1 MNGKLKTVAQFVFGI
16 IFFAYWCWT
25 ARFSLDIFS
34 AGGSFAW
41 GTFGLLLIP
50 QVAMSLAFF
59 YSLWP
64 EKGSPEVPGK
74 FLSVFST
81 LIMVIFWIIGPIQSY
96 FTFDM
101 TGKELSYLAFLY
113 LWEVVVLGILF
124 IYITMRWL
132 RRVKNFLEDYSSDI
146 KSITKERIEN
156 FSRFLS
162 RFPLNVARLGFFIG
176 LGGYVLASFQ
186 LVFWGGARYEAG
198 IKTLMVG
205 LGLSPLFGFMLYV
218 LAYRFLGGIY
228 GILYS
233 FGQVSKPSRVLSIVS
248 KIMIFGSGMLLMVVS
263 LLLPLV
269 WNFFEGNIDLNTFML
284 GGGIIILELI
294 IVFYIAATV
303 FAENIIRPLEIL
315 KKGLQILQTG
325 EKRYRINVRT
335 GDEIEEVINEF
346 NKAAGIIDGE
356 GEKTGSAK
364 KPRR

>member
-1 MNGKLKTVAQFVFGI
+1 MSGKLRTAAQFIFGAA
-16 IFFAYWCWT
+16 FFTYWCWT

-34 AGGSFAW
+34 AGGSFTW
-41 GTFGLLLIP
+41 STFGLLLIP
-50 QVAMSLAFF
+50 QVAMASAFF

-64 EKGSPEVPGK
+64 EKESPEVPGR
-74 FLSVFST
+74 FLSVFSA
-81 LIMVIFWIIGPIQSY
+81 LILVIFWITGPIQSY

-101 TGKELSYLAFLY
+101 SGKQLSYLAFLY

-132 RRVKNFLEDYSSDI
+132 GRVNKFLEDYSSDI

-156 FSRFLS
+156 FSNFLS
-162 RFPLNVARLGFFIG
+162 RFPINVAWLGFLFS
-176 LGGYVLASFQ
+176 LGGYALGSLQ

-205 LGLSPLFGFMLYV
+205 LGLSPLFAFMLYV
-218 LAYRFLGGIY
+218 LSYRFLRGIY
-228 GILYS
+228 EILYS
-233 FGQVSKPSRVLSIVS
+233 FGEVSKPSRVLSIVG
-248 KIMIFGSGMLLMVVS
+248 KIMIFGFGMLLMVVF
-263 LLLPLV
+263 LLFPLA
-269 WNFFEGNIDLNTFML
+269 WNFFEGNIAINTFAL
-284 GGGIIILELI
+284 GGGIIFLELI

-303 FAENIIRPLEIL
+303 FAENITIPLEIL

-356 GEKTGSAK
+356 IK
-364 KPRR
+364 KR

>member
-1 MNGKLKTVAQFVFGI
+1 MSGKLKTVAQFVFGTA
-16 IFFAYWCWT
+16 FFAYWCWT
-25 ARFSLDIFS
+25 ARLSLDIFS
-34 AGGSFAW
+34 AGGSFGW
-41 GTFGLLLIP
+41 GTFGLLLMP
-50 QVAMSLAFF
+50 QVAMASAFF

-74 FLSVFST
+74 FLSVFSI

-101 TGKELSYLAFLY
+101 AGKQLSYLAFIY

-132 RRVKNFLEDYSSDI
+132 RRVKKFMKDYSSDI

-156 FSRFLS
+156 FSGFLS
-162 RFPLNVARLGFFIG
+162 RFPLNVARLGFLFS
-176 LGGYVLASFQ
+176 LGGYVLGSLQ

-205 LGLSPLFGFMLYV
+205 LGLSPLFAFMLYV
-218 LAYRFLGGIY
+218 LSYRFLGGIY

-233 FGQVSKPSRVLSIVS
+233 FGEVSRPSRVLSIVS
-248 KIMIFGSGMLLMVVS
+248 KIIIFGLGMIMMTVFLLF
-263 LLLPLV
+263 PLV
-269 WNFFEGNIDLNTFML
+269 WNFFEGHININTFAL
-284 GGGIIILELI
+284 GGGIILLELI
-294 IVFYIAATV
+294 IVFYIASTV
-303 FAENIIRPLEIL
+303 FAENITMPLEVL

-356 GEKTGSAK
+356 NEK
-364 KPRR
+364 R